1 MAFLEFLDLRG
12 INLEWKSVSSK
23 TETPQ
28 HHAIDFSLTRK
39 SKCPI
44 LFPQKGKFLPAKMPD
59 QQNYI
64 FNIILFGIYFSI
76 LISISLLIIYKIKLL
91 LCYLI
96 FKNRHPKPLKRFDD
110 IPFVTIQ
117 LPLFNEANVVE
128 RLLESVVSVNFPKEK
143 FEIQVLDDST
153 DESVEL
159 SKNLVQKYKLKGYNI
174 SLLHRVNRKDFKAG
188 ALAEGLKT
196 ARGEYVAIF
205 DSDFIIPENF
215 LNETIHFFTD
225 PKIGMVQCRW
235 GFINEKESLLTRLQ
249 TTFLNGHFIIE
260 HTSRNRSG
268 HFFNFNGTAGIWRKS
283 AIFDSGGWEGDTLTE
298 DLDLS
303 YRAQLK
309 GWKFVYLRD
318 LIALSELPPTLDA
331 FYGQQF
337 RWVKGMFQVFLKIG
351 PAIWKSKASIFNKFD
366 ATCHLSSFSGY
377 IFSVLISILTI
388 PVLLITKEYSDI
400 HFLYFAVLFLLVN
413 CFMLWLYYFVAE
425 IEARGL
431 KIESF
436 IYPFLLV
443 IFSVG
448 LSLNG
453 VYAIKEAFLKKQTP
467 FIRTP
472 KFNNDIRKRFRSD
485 NNAKPVYK
493 AAMFFNA
500 YFIILITYIL
510 INGNFGLLPA
520 FLFFS
525 PSYFWLFYKRI
536 REKSQFKQV
545 FKLSQDLSL

>member
-1 MAFLEFLDLRG
+1 
-12 INLEWKSVSSK
+12 
-23 TETPQ
+23 
-28 HHAIDFSLTRK
+28 
-39 SKCPI
+39 
-44 LFPQKGKFLPAKMPD
+44 MPD

-64 FNIILFGIYFSI
+64 FNLIVFGIYFPI
-76 LISISLLIIYKIKLL
+76 LTSISLLVIYKIKLL

-96 FKNRHPKPLKRFDD
+96 FKNRPPKPLKRFDD

-128 RLLESVVSVNFPKEK
+128 RLLESVVSVSFPKEK

-153 DESVEL
+153 DETIEL

-174 SLLHRVNRKDFKAG
+174 SLLHRTNRKDFKAG

-205 DSDFIIPENF
+205 DSDFIMPENF
-215 LNETIHFFTD
+215 LNETIHFFTN

-283 AIFDSGGWEGDTLTE
+283 AIFDSGGWSGDTLTE

-303 YRAQLK
+303 YRAQLR
-309 GWKFVYLRD
+309 GWEFVYLKD

-337 RWVKGMFQVFLKIG
+337 RWAKGMFQVFLKIG
-351 PAIWKSKASIFNKFD
+351 PAIWKSKTSILNKFD

-388 PVLLITKEYSDI
+388 PVFFVTKENSDI
-400 HFLYFAVLFLLVN
+400 HFIAVLFLLIN
-413 CFMLWLYYFVAE
+413 CFMIWFYYFVAE
-425 IEARGL
+425 VEARGL

-436 IYPFLLV
+436 IYPSLLV

-448 LSLNG
+448 FSLNG
-453 VYAIKEAFLKKQTP
+453 VYAVKEAVLKKQTP

-472 KFNNDIRKRFRSD
+472 KFNNNIRKRFKSD
-485 NNAKPVYK
+485 NDAKPVYK
-493 AAMFFNA
+493 AAMFFSA
-500 YFIILITYIL
+500 YFILLITYIL
-510 INGNFGLLPA
+510 IKGKFNLLPA

-525 PSYFWLFYKRI
+525 PGYFWLVYKRI
-536 REKSQFKQV
+536 REKSQFKQA
-545 FKLSQDLSL
+545 LNHPRICRHN